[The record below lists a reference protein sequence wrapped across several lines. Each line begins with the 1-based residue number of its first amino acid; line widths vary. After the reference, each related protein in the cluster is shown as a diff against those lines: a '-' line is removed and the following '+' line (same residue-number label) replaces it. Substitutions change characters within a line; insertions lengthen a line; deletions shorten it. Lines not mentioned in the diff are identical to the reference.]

1 VDKISVEG
9 YVVIGG
15 IIVTILF
22 VWAAVWFMV
31 PFYIRTIRGTLIE
44 IKDEVTTLRV
54 ELKERRTN
62 VVDES

>member
-1 VDKISVEG
+1 MDKISVEG